1 MIKLLNAGF
10 TRLRKNRVF
19 LILTIFSIGFAVFAI
34 YAQYNQ
40 MVKYGYNIDILS
52 LILNY
57 PTIAGIVIAVFTS
70 LFLGVEY
77 SDGVIRNKISIGHKR
92 ENIYLSNLII
102 VVVTNL
108 FFYILFIIT
117 ITAIGAPLFGWITIS
132 ISELL
137 LKLFV
142 AFMII
147 VSYSSIFTFI
157 AMLCSNKALTS
168 IITTLLAFGLM
179 MMGIFCL
186 EIINSPEYIQSATL
200 EDGETQIEKIPN
212 PRYPSDSEKKMY
224 QTLLDINPAG
234 QAFQTV
240 QGSENLKI
248 LPLYSL
254 GILIIFTG
262 LGLVLFRKKELK

>member
-92 ENIYLSNLII
+92 EN
-102 VVVTNL
+102 
-108 FFYILFIIT
+108 
-117 ITAIGAPLFGWITIS
+117 TAIGAPLFGWITIS